1 MQHLRLS
8 TIDSDK
14 YRARMPRAA
23 ELRRT
28 HAMVRA
34 FLGLSGR
41 MRQHFAERVAE
52 LDLTPP
58 QAHLLRELAGGPC
71 AMGELAAQ
79 LHCDAS
85 NVTGLA
91 DRLEHRGLVER
102 RSAPGDRRVKVL
114 ALTEAGEQLHR
125 ALFERLMTDSPL
137 MRGLPQR
144 DQVELLR
151 LLQQLEPPPQE
162 G

>member
-1 MQHLRLS
+1 
-8 TIDSDK
+8 
-14 YRARMPRAA
+14 MPSAA

-28 HAMVRA
+28 EAVVQA
-34 FLGLSGR
+34 FLGLAGR
-41 MRQHFAERVAE
+41 MRQHFATRVAE

-58 QAHLLRELAGGPC
+58 QAHLLRELAGGARP
-71 AMGELAAQ
+71 MGELAGQ

-102 RSAPGDRRVKVL
+102 RPSPGDRRVKVL
-114 ALTEAGEQLHR
+114 VLTAEGERLH
-125 ALFERLMTDSPL
+125 ASLVERLMTDSPL
-137 MRGLPQR
+137 TRGLTAR
-144 DQVELLR
+144 DQAELLR
-151 LLQQLEPPPQE
+151 LLQQLEPP

>member
-1 MQHLRLS
+1 
-8 TIDSDK
+8 
-14 YRARMPRAA
+14 MPSAA

-28 HAMVRA
+28 QSLVQA
-34 FLGLSGR
+34 FHGLAWR

-58 QAHLLRELAGGPC
+58 QAHLVRELAGGARP
-71 AMGELAAQ
+71 MGELAGM

-91 DRLEHRGLVER
+91 DRLEHRGLLER
-102 RSAPGDRRVKVL
+102 LPSPGDRRVKVL
-114 ALTEAGEQLHR
+114 VLTTAGEELHR
-125 ALFERLMTDSPL
+125 SLVERLMTDSPL
-137 MRGLPQR
+137 THGLPAR
-144 DQVELLR
+144 DQEHLLR
-151 LLQQLEPPPQE
+151 LLQQLESPTAR

>member
-1 MQHLRLS
+1 MS
-8 TIDSDK
+8 S
-14 YRARMPRAA
+14 AA

-28 HAMVRA
+28 EAMVQA
-34 FLGLSGR
+34 FLGLAGR
-41 MRQHFAERVAE
+41 MRHHFGERVAE

-58 QAHLLRELAGGPC
+58 QAHLLRELAGGARP
-71 AMGELAAQ
+71 MGELAGQ

-91 DRLEHRGLVER
+91 DRLEHRGLIER
-102 RSAPGDRRVKVL
+102 RPSPGDRRVKVL
-114 ALTEAGEQLHR
+114 VLTPAGEQLHTS
-125 ALFERLMTDSPL
+125 LVERLMTDSPL
-137 MRGLPQR
+137 TRGLAAR

-151 LLQQLEPPPQE
+151 LLQQLEPP